1 MSKDVERSRKMSR
14 EAEASASNQHTA
26 GERSTLHPALRRQR
40 QQLRRP
46 QPLRPLRR
54 RPGLVLPHRGPPP
67 MIPMWGK
74 GKTREKPSC
83 CRTVLGKYGGHEY
96 GNIGKIWENPSK
108 YSNTSLLL
116 GAPRH
121 QWERLPLPQKGY
133 SSHRSFAGNCV
144 CTSCTRLQPAPLL
157 RL

>member
-26 GERSTLHPALRRQR
+26 GERSMLHPALRQRQR

-67 MIPMWGK
+67 MRGK
-74 GKTREKPSC
+74 GKTRKNHPVAAHC
-83 CRTVLGKYGGHEY
+83 
-96 GNIGKIWENPSK
+96 WENM
-108 YSNTSLLL
+108 
-116 GAPRH
+116 
-121 QWERLPLPQKGY
+121 EI
-133 SSHRSFAGNCV
+133 
-144 CTSCTRLQPAPLL
+144 
-157 RL
+157 